1 LVIRQASSF
10 QEEQQMKDHQ
20 YSQVSNGSA
29 SKRRANG
36 ALTRRELMGALG
48 ASAVGAGLLGT
59 SSRPLEA
66 QTALCPAGGPII
78 DTHIHI
84 WKLPRSSP
92 PVSDFGTYPG
102 TPADG
107 FCCTVNASNP
117 SGAVPWLQQ
126 DALMPNYQANW
137 GGRRVNQ
144 VVVIESSVGVTP
156 ANIIQSN
163 LWMLDV
169 AANDTN
175 GPDGGSKILSVVGAL
190 DTTQPPLTFG
200 LQLAQLSSNPLFV
213 GIRLGDLG
221 SIFTPNADRTF
232 ANLQP
237 SVLQNIRT
245 LAGLGL
251 QIDANGIP
259 GAVLAQIGQATGI
272 SIVMDHFASEG
283 NTFTPSDAWKADM
296 KAAAAYSGLHIK
308 VSDVETLSEAGVGG
322 YTFGPSQFQPIADA
336 TQYYPVMEF
345 LWNLFGYRR
354 LLWGSNWPV
363 CRYGGV
369 LTDPVDF
376 EINIWE
382 SFLSQQLQGRDEVM
396 YKNALR
402 VYGPGSSSR
411 V

>member
-1 LVIRQASSF
+1 MKNRQ
-10 QEEQQMKDHQ
+10 KTD
-20 YSQVSNGSA
+20 
-29 SKRRANG
+29 G
-36 ALTRRELMGALG
+36 ALTRREWMGALG
-48 ASAVGAGLLGT
+48 VSDLGAGLLGPT
-59 SSRPLEA
+59 SRPLKA
-66 QTALCPAGGPII
+66 QTCPVPAGGPII

-84 WKLPRSSP
+84 WKLPRSLP

-102 TPADG
+102 TPTDG
-107 FCCTVNASNP
+107 FCCTINASNP

-126 DALMPNYQANW
+126 DALMPNYQSNW
-137 GGRRVNQ
+137 GGRRINQ
-144 VVVIESSVGVTP
+144 VVVVESSVGVTS

-163 LWMLDV
+163 LWMLQV

-190 DTTQPPLTFG
+190 DTTQDPLAFQ
-200 LQLAQLSSNPLFV
+200 LQLSQLSNNPLFV

-221 SIFTPNADRTF
+221 SIFNGSPSTF
-232 ANLQP
+232 ANLKP
-237 SVLQNIRT
+237 NVVANIKT

-296 KAAAAYSGLHIK
+296 RAAAAYPGLHIK

-322 YTFGPSQFQPIADA
+322 YTFGPGQFQPIADA
-336 TQYYPVMEF
+336 TQYYPVMDF
-345 LWNLFGYRR
+345 LWSLFGYKR

-382 SFLSQQLQGRDEVM
+382 SFLAQQLQGRDEVM

-402 VYGPGSSSR
+402 LYGPGSASR

>member
-1 LVIRQASSF
+1 
-10 QEEQQMKDHQ
+10 M
-20 YSQVSNGSA
+20 
-29 SKRRANG
+29 
-36 ALTRRELMGALG
+36 
-48 ASAVGAGLLGT
+48 
-59 SSRPLEA
+59 
-66 QTALCPAGGPII
+66 
-78 DTHIHI
+78 
-84 WKLPRSSP
+84 
-92 PVSDFGTYPG
+92 SDFGTYPG

-107 FCCTVNASNP
+107 FCCTINASNP

-126 DALMPNYQANW
+126 DALIPDYQANW

-144 VVVIESSVGVTP
+144 IVVIESSVGVTP
-156 ANIIQSN
+156 ANIMQSN

-169 AANDTN
+169 AAKDTN

-190 DTTQPPLTFG
+190 DTTESTTTFQQQLT
-200 LQLAQLSSNPLFV
+200 QLAKNPLFV

-221 SIFTPNADRTF
+221 SIFMPGMPSTF

-237 SVLQNIRT
+237 NVVPNLKMMAT
-245 LAGLGL
+245 LGL
-251 QIDANGIP
+251 QIDANGVP

-283 NTFTPSDAWKADM
+283 NTFTPSDAWYADM
-296 KAAAAYSGLHIK
+296 QAAAAYPGLHIK

-322 YTFGPSQFQPIADA
+322 YTFGPSQFQPIADP
-336 TQYYPVMEF
+336 TQYYPVMDF
-345 LWNLFGYRR
+345 LWSLFGYKR

-382 SFLSQQLQGRDEVM
+382 TFLAQQLQGRDEVM

-402 VYGPGSSSR
+402 VYGPGSASR